1 MHGRR
6 FLRVDRWVVHDQ
18 WRLLSR
24 LYVHPSPR
32 IDVGQLW
39 DPNHRRHWWR
49 DGGRRNHLDFGRVE
63 FGCRWLKFGRWWL
76 KFGRWW
82 LKFGRWWN
90 NLDDDGSLRF
100 LWTTLLG
107 RVRLL
112 QWGSL

>member
-1 MHGRR
+1 
-6 FLRVDRWVVHDQ
+6 LRVDRWVLHDQ

-39 DPNHRRHWWR
+39 NPNHRRYRWR
-49 DGGRRNHLDFGRVE
+49 V
-63 FGCRWLKFGRWWL
+63 GCRWSHLDDCRWVEFGRWWL

-90 NLDDDGSLRF
+90 NLDNDYDGSLRF
-100 LWTTLLG
+100 LWATMLG
-107 RVRLL
+107 CV
-112 QWGSL
+112 